1 MSGCERIGEMEAASG
16 ITHLEASTLV
26 RGQTFHGIRTPS
38 IPSGSVLAISDM
50 MDN

>member
-1 MSGCERIGEMEAASG
+1 MSGCERIGEMEAARG